1 MEYYYPNELYHH
13 GIKGMKWGV
22 RRYQKKDGTL
32 TPAGKKRYSES
43 EDSKAEITK
52 TKSKITHRDILEK
65 KYRDSGM
72 SEAEA
77 KAAAD
82 KRIKVE
88 KVIALTAGVTVAA
101 CAAYY
106 AKNKI
111 SQNYFDQVLKAGTT
125 FHNLDATANPRP
137 GEHLYVN
144 YRQNDTDYFRGHFA
158 VGKMRKS
165 GHVFNH
171 TITAKEDI
179 KIPSVNTRKSVF
191 KELYDKD
198 EEFRK
203 VFETHSFRKSELGE
217 GKKAK
222 TAAQTYKAMWRKFGD
237 KDNPEFNAAKHKYF
251 EALRQKGYE
260 AIVDEW
266 DTSPGVF
273 RSDAPLILL
282 NTSSKSLGEMTIKE
296 LTEKDVL
303 LAQANS
309 RHYEPTRTLKTL
321 AGLPHTNHFKESEKS
336 LARTAAKSARNKEY
350 IDKYIDKYT
359 SEIQKAVEKT
369 GLGSVDGIA
378 ERIRRDTLHE
388 NGKRYA
394 DAGRYMTK
402 NKNLSA
408 EEAMRKA
415 KNKEGKQAIA
425 TLAAIAYVPYKTLKT
440 ADQSIKARKYLK
452 EHPNT
457 QLTYKQIVKNTKY
470 SKPVQEYFEENPNV
484 NKNSLEFIKAYYG
497 LNGNKPLYK
506 TG

>member
-43 EDSKAEITK
+43 EGSKAEITK
-52 TKSKITHRDILEK
+52 TKSKVTHRDILEK

-88 KVIALTAGVTVAA
+88 KVIAVTAGVTVAA

-237 KDNPEFNAAKHKYF
+237 KDNPEFNTAKHKYF

-266 DTSPGVF
+266 DTNPGVF

-336 LARTAAKSARNKEY
+336 LARSAAKSARNKEY
-350 IDKYIDKYT
+350 IDKYLSEAKKAAEKVGGDKLD
-359 SEIQKAVEKT
+359 AVN
-369 GLGSVDGIA
+369 SI
-378 ERIRRDTLHE
+378 IRTDTLHE
-388 NGKRYA
+388 KGKRYA
-394 DAGRYMTK
+394 DAGRYMSK
-402 NKNLSA
+402 DSNLTA
-408 EEAMRKA
+408 EEAMRKVT
-415 KNKEGKQAIA
+415 NKEGKQAIA

-440 ADQSIKARKYLK
+440 ADQSIKVRKYLK
-452 EHPNT
+452 EHPDT
-457 QLTYKQIVKNTKY
+457 KLTYKQIQKNLKY
-470 SKPVQEYFEENPNV
+470 EKVVQEYFEEHPNSKM
-484 NKNSLEFIKAYYG
+484 NYLEVMKAYYG